1 MYNIIHA
8 SPISAPSGQTTYGD
22 RYVKPVLTEP
32 AYETIKLCQ
41 GTKLCTQTIDN
52 PVYGSENKVT
62 ESDIGYA
69 EISNATRGQIVS
81 HMAGY
86 QVLDPKTTAPLSL
99 SPLTSEKEFV
109 NQVPSPYLIPQQ
121 SFGKE
126 NKKEQYKMQASMD
139 SAGYQQIS
147 DPKSQTGGKTE
158 QSTAYINTHVVPA
171 DPQTG
176 YSTLLRAD
184 KIKPSSTALGSV
196 SPLYESIKEKENGFL
211 VGSKGDRD
219 KVIVG
224 ISMST
229 TQGTSPTNNPPT
241 SDKPISCDSQLPQP
255 EVSITA
261 TVPINDDP
269 ETGYSRLRPDKVLRP
284 PQGCSVPLY
293 DTIKLNSSIS
303 LEQHSS
309 NVEDTSQT
317 NESSLQTSSDGHNH
331 TAVRLGESTSPDT

>member
-1 MYNIIHA
+1 MHVSPMSA
-8 SPISAPSGQTTYGD
+8 SSGQTTYGN
-22 RYVKPVLTEP
+22 RCVKPPLTEP
-32 AYETIKLCQ
+32 AYETINLCQ
-41 GTKLCTQTIDN
+41 GAKLICSQAIDN
-52 PVYGSENKVT
+52 PVYGGENKL
-62 ESDIGYA
+62 DNIGYA
-69 EISNATRGQIVS
+69 EISNTLRGQIVS

-86 QVLDPKTTAPLSL
+86 QALDPRTTAPLSL
-99 SPLTSEKEFV
+99 SQPTSEKQFV

-121 SFGKE
+121 SFGEENRKE
-126 NKKEQYKMQASMD
+126 RCEMQANS
-139 SAGYQQIS
+139 SYQQIS

-158 QSTAYINTHVVPA
+158 QSTAYINTHVVPT
-171 DPQTG
+171 DLQTG

-196 SPLYESIKEKENGFL
+196 SPLYESIKEKENCFL
-211 VGSKGDRD
+211 VGSKGDCD
-219 KVIVG
+219 KVIAG

-269 ETGYSRLRPDKVLRP
+269 ETGYSMLRPDKVLRP
-284 PQGCSVPLY
+284 PRSGSVPLY